1 MELAEDVKLLYF
13 CPVSR
18 GGLADYAREQA
29 NAISEFGV
37 SVDLLTVPGFNEGQ
51 HARFSRLPR
60 LKELGATNEA
70 LGRVRR
76 RIAAVRTIL
85 HNFKVLSETISV
97 GGYKHVLLGSF
108 SEYLAPLWSD
118 RFRRW
123 AKSGVIF
130 GAIVH
135 DPVRD
140 FELGPTWWHR
150 WSIACAYSFLR
161 ETFVHEPIELDT
173 VRNMPGLRTTV
184 IPHGPYC
191 FQKPT
196 DTRDQ
201 ARSKWKLPAEAK
213 VMLSFGHI
221 RDGKNLDLAI
231 RAMADYPSLYL
242 IVAGKGQSSG
252 QKPLSY
258 YQNIARS
265 LNVDDRC
272 RWLYGYVP
280 EEDVGNLF
288 LASDLVLLTYS
299 RDFRSASGV
308 LNAAIFYRK
317 PCIASGGA
325 SNLRTSVHEY
335 NLGIWAEPDDLESLI
350 KSIRKFTDDL
360 PLPKWDEYLARNS
373 WQSNAAIVVGA
384 LMEGRDTPR

>member
-1 MELAEDVKLLYF
+1 MKLLYF
-13 CPVSR
+13 CPVGQ
-18 GGLADYAREQA
+18 GGLADYARQQA
-29 NAISEFGV
+29 NAISELGV
-37 SVDLLTVPGFNEGQ
+37 NVDLLTVPGFSEGQ
-51 HARFSRLPR
+51 DARFNQLPR
-60 LKELGATNEA
+60 LKEPGVTNEA
-70 LGRVRR
+70 LSRVRR
-76 RIAAVRTIL
+76 RITAARTIL
-85 HNFKVLSETISV
+85 HNFKVLSETIRA
-97 GGYKHVLLGSF
+97 GDYKHVLLGSF
-108 SEYLAPLWSD
+108 SEYLAPLWSG
-118 RFRRW
+118 RFRRC

-130 GAIVH
+130 GAVVH

-150 WSIACAYSFLR
+150 WSIARAYSFLR
-161 ETFVHEPIELDT
+161 EAFVHEPIALDT

-184 IPHGPYC
+184 IPHGPYR

-242 IVAGKGQSSG
+242 IVAGKEQSSG

-258 YQNIARS
+258 YQNIARL

-317 PCIASGGA
+317 PCIASGGL

-350 KSIRKFTDDL
+350 KSIRKFTDDPL
-360 PLPKWDEYLARNS
+360 LPKWDEYKARNS
-373 WQSNAAIVVGA
+373 WQRNAAIVVGA
-384 LMEGRDTPR
+384 LMEGHPRNELQHWVK